1 VTPEPTTLSS
11 RDIVVIGASAGG
23 VTALR
28 EIVSALPP
36 GLPAAVFIVLHISRD
51 APSLLADILT
61 EVGPLPARTAADGEA
76 VEPGVVYVAQSDH
89 HLVLKDDRVRV
100 LFGPKQDHHRP
111 SIDVLFRS
119 AAWQY
124 GPRVIGVVLTGFLS
138 DGAAGLQAIKQA
150 GGLAVVQDPRTAMY
164 SGMPESALRA
174 VTTDYCVGLNE
185 IPALLVRLTA
195 PTELV
200 LAPARSTSL
209 QFETE
214 ADLGNVGDLAQVA
227 DPSSF
232 LCPDCGG
239 GLWEVR
245 ADGQLRFRCRVGHG
259 YSVESLL
266 SSQQPYVERALWAA
280 ARSLEDRA
288 ALLRRL
294 ADTWRARNAAAVVE
308 HFARS
313 ADQSSEHAS
322 IIRSFLDS
330 ASTVEPS

>member
-1 VTPEPTTLSS
+1 VNPEPTVVSA

-28 EIVSALPP
+28 EIVQALPA
-36 GLPAAVFIVLHISRD
+36 GFPAAVFIVLHISRD
-51 APSLLADILT
+51 TPSLLGEILGQ
-61 EVGPLPARTAADGEA
+61 VGTLPVRNAADGDP
-76 VEPGVVYVAQSDH
+76 VQPGTIYVAERDH
-89 HLVLKDDRVRV
+89 HLVLKDGRVRV

-138 DGAAGLQAIKQA
+138 DGTAGLHAIKQA
-150 GGLAVVQDPRTAMY
+150 GGVAVVQDPNTAMY
-164 SGMPESALRA
+164 RGMPESALRA
-174 VTTDYCVGLNE
+174 VTVDYCVGLSE
-185 IPALLVRLTA
+185 IPALLVHLTGPFKA
-195 PTELV
+195 EPAV
-200 LAPARSTSL
+200 ARSSAL
-209 QFETE
+209 RLETE
-214 ADLGNVGDLAQVA
+214 ADLGNVGDLAQIA
-227 DPSSF
+227 EPSSY

-239 GLWEVR
+239 ALWEVR
-245 ADGQLRFRCRVGHG
+245 SDELPRFRCRVGHG

-288 ALLRRL
+288 ALARRL
-294 ADTWRARNAAAVVE
+294 ADAWRERNAAAVVD

-322 IIRSFLDS
+322 IIRSFLGS
-330 ASTVEPS
+330 ASTDDGG